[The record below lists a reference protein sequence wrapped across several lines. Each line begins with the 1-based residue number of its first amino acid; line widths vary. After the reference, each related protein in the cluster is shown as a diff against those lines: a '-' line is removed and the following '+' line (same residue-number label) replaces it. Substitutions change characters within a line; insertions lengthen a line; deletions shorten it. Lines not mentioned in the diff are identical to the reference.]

1 MTESPPFVPT
11 PLPPPDG
18 RRRVLVLHTGGT
30 IGMVASPGGYR
41 PAAGFPERLR
51 SALQA
56 TGSHGL
62 PAFDVLELDP
72 IDSAEL
78 RPSDWTAMAR
88 ALVNHWDRY
97 DGFVVLHG
105 TDTMAWSASALS
117 FLLRGLDKPV
127 IFTGSQIPMGQ
138 ARSDGLANV
147 ESALLLAAMPE
158 LREVGLC
165 FGRRLLRGNR
175 ARKLATAQFDAFDSP
190 NALPLAELGIDIHL
204 HRDRLWTGT
213 EPRRFAVPAF
223 DDEAVAVLAL
233 HPGVSAG
240 AVDALVAQPRVRG
253 LVLHSYGAGNVP
265 ANDRGFMAAL
275 ERAAARG
282 VVLVNVT
289 QCLQGSVQQGAYAT
303 GTALGALGAVPAGDM
318 TPEAAFAKLHVLLAS
333 TADTGEVRRGMGESW
348 CGEMGS

>member
-204 HRDRLWTGT
+204 HRDRLWTRT

-233 HPGVSAG
+233 HPGVSGG
-240 AVDALVAQPRVRG
+240 AVDALVGQPRVRG

-275 ERAAARG
+275 GRAAARG

-289 QCLQGSVQQGAYAT
+289 QCLHGSVQQGVYAT
-303 GTALGALGAVPAGDM
+303 GSALGALGAVPAGDM

-333 TADTGEVRRGMGESW
+333 TTDADAVRREVGESW
-348 CGEMGS
+348 CGER

>member
-1 MTESPPFVPT
+1 MS
-11 PLPPPDG
+11 
-18 RRRVLVLHTGGT
+18 RVLVLHVGGT
-30 IGMVASPGGYR
+30 IGMVASPQGYR
-41 PAAGFPERLR
+41 PAPGFPDRLR

-56 TGSHGL
+56 SGSRQL
-62 PAFDVLELDP
+62 PAFDVLELAP

-88 ALVNHWDRY
+88 ALVDRWDRY

-117 FLLRGLDKPV
+117 FLLRGADKPV
-127 IFTGSQIPMGQ
+127 IFTGSQIPMSQ
-138 ARSDGLANV
+138 SRSDGLANV

-158 LREVGLC
+158 LCEVGLC

-175 ARKLATAQFDAFDSP
+175 ARKVATAQFDAFDAP

-204 HRDRLWTGT
+204 HRDRLLTPP
-213 EPRRFAVPAF
+213 EPPRFAVPTF

-233 HPGVSAG
+233 YPGVSGG
-240 AVDALVAQPRVRG
+240 AVDALVGQPGVRG

-265 ANDRGFMAAL
+265 ANNRSFMTAL

-282 VVLVNVT
+282 VVLVNTT
-289 QCLQGSVQQGAYAT
+289 QCLQGSVQQGVYAT
-303 GTALGALGAVPAGDM
+303 GSALGALGVVSAGDM

-333 TADTGEVRRGMGESW
+333 TTDTDAVRRGMGESW
-348 CGEMGS
+348 CGEMRC

>member
-1 MTESPPFVPT
+1 MS
-11 PLPPPDG
+11 
-18 RRRVLVLHTGGT
+18 RVLVVHAGGT
-30 IGMVASPGGYR
+30 IGMVASPDGYR
-41 PAAGFPERLR
+41 PAPGFPERLR
-51 SALQA
+51 HALHA
-56 TGSHGL
+56 SGSPGL
-62 PAFDVLELDP
+62 HAVDVLELDP

-78 RPSDWTAMAR
+78 RPSDWTVMAQ
-88 ALVNHWDRY
+88 ALVERWAQY

-117 FLLRGLDKPV
+117 FLLRGMDKPV
-127 IFTGSQIPMGQ
+127 LFTGSQIPLSQ
-138 ARSDGLANV
+138 PRSDGLANV

-190 NALPLAELGIDIHL
+190 NALPLAELGIGIHL
-204 HRDRLWTGT
+204 HCDRLLTPP
-213 EPRRFAVPAF
+213 EPPRFAVPTF

-233 HPGVSAG
+233 YPGVSGG
-240 AVDALVAQPRVRG
+240 AVDALLAQPRVRG

-265 ANDRGFMAAL
+265 ANHRSFMAAL

-289 QCLQGSVQQGAYAT
+289 QCLRGSVQQGVYAT
-303 GTALGALGAVPAGDM
+303 GSALGALGVVPVGDM

-333 TADTGEVRRGMGESW
+333 STDVDVVRQGMGESW
-348 CGEMGS
+348 CGEVGT

>member
-1 MTESPPFVPT
+1 MS
-11 PLPPPDG
+11 
-18 RRRVLVLHTGGT
+18 RVLVLHVGGT
-30 IGMVASPGGYR
+30 IGMVASPQGYR
-41 PAAGFPERLR
+41 PAPGFPDRLR

-56 TGSHGL
+56 TGGQGL

-88 ALVNHWDRY
+88 SLVDHWDQF

-117 FLLRGLDKPV
+117 FLLRGMDKPV
-127 IFTGSQIPMGQ
+127 IFTGSQIPLSQ
-138 ARSDGLANV
+138 PRSDGLANV

-175 ARKLATAQFDAFDSP
+175 ARKLATAQFDAFDAP
-190 NALPLAELGIDIHL
+190 NALPLAELGIDICL
-204 HRDRLWTGT
+204 HRDRLLPPP
-213 EPRRFAVPAF
+213 EPPRFAAPTF

-233 HPGVSAG
+233 YPGVSGG
-240 AVDALVAQPRVRG
+240 AVDALVANPRVRG

-265 ANDRGFMAAL
+265 ANHRGFMAAL

-289 QCLQGSVQQGAYAT
+289 QCLHGSVQQGVYAT
-303 GTALGALGAVPAGDM
+303 GSALGALGAVPAGDM
-318 TPEAAFAKLHVLLAS
+318 TPEAAFAKLHVLLA
-333 TADTGEVRRGMGESW
+333 THADLDAVRRGMGENW
-348 CGEMGS
+348 CGER

>member
-1 MTESPPFVPT
+1 MS
-11 PLPPPDG
+11 
-18 RRRVLVLHTGGT
+18 RVLVLHVGGT
-30 IGMVASPGGYR
+30 IGMVASPEGYR
-41 PAAGFPERLR
+41 PAPGFPERLR

-56 TGSHGL
+56 TGGQGL

-78 RPSDWTAMAR
+78 RPSDWTAMAQ
-88 ALVNHWDRY
+88 ALMDHWDQY
-97 DGFVVLHG
+97 DGFVLLHG

-127 IFTGSQIPMGQ
+127 VFTGSQIPMSQ
-138 ARSDGLANV
+138 PRSDGLANV

-175 ARKLATAQFDAFDSP
+175 ARKLASAQFDAFDSP

-204 HRDRLWTGT
+204 YRDRLLTPP
-213 EPRRFAVPAF
+213 EPPRFAVPTF

-233 HPGVSAG
+233 YPGVSGG
-240 AVDALVAQPRVRG
+240 AVDALLAQPRVRG

-265 ANDRGFMAAL
+265 ANHRSFMAAL

-289 QCLQGSVQQGAYAT
+289 QCLQGSVQQGVYAT
-303 GTALGALGAVPAGDM
+303 GSALGALGVVPVGDM

-333 TADTGEVRRGMGESW
+333 STDVDVVRRGMGGSW
-348 CGEMGS
+348 CGER